1 MEIAKLRER
10 IERTTSILR
19 ASGFKP
25 EAEELDQLFAQL
37 EQSKP
42 NADDAASEIRK
53 RCHIKWFGDLN
64 VQGVGDKEWLNLL
77 DEVKQLTV

>member
-19 ASGFKP
+19 ASGFNS
-25 EAEELDQLFAQL
+25 EAEELGQLFAVI
-37 EQSKP
+37 EQRKP
-42 NADDAASEIRK
+42 DAENAASEIRK

-64 VQGVGDKEWLNLL
+64 VQGVTDNEWINLL
-77 DEVKQLTV
+77 DEVRHLAV